1 MNLKRMWAV
10 FVSRNYEFLR
20 DRAAFGWN
28 FLFPFLIVAGFA
40 MVFGNENRAQF
51 KVGVFPVALLET
63 SPAAPMAK
71 TLEGLDLPQ
80 RFKETRYLDFV
91 FFESFDRGIDRLRHH
106 KIDILIENSSL
117 PRRYWISDSS
127 PKGYVAEKI
136 FRESSMLP
144 EELDK
149 TMVKEKITGIQIRYI
164 DWLFPGI
171 LGMNMM
177 FSALYG
183 VGFVIVRYRKN
194 GVLKRLKATP
204 VTAFEYVTAQMIS
217 RVFLLLFTV
226 GIVWLGCDLTFSFN
240 TQGSLFH
247 VAVVFAM
254 GSIALT
260 SVGILIASRGTSEEF
275 TNGVI
280 NFISWPMMFL
290 SEVWFSMEGA
300 PEWIRTTASF
310 FPLTRMLSAIRKI
323 ANDGASLGDVLPDL
337 MFLAI
342 MSIICLFI
350 ASWLFSWTE

>member
-40 MVFGNENRAQF
+40 VVFGNDNRAQF
-51 KVGVFPVALLET
+51 KVGVFPAAQET
-63 SPAAPMAK
+63 AV
-71 TLEGLDLPQ
+71 ENLDLPD
-80 RFKETRYLDFV
+80 RFKQTKYIDMV
-91 FFESFDRGIDRLRHH
+91 FFEDLAQGMDRLSHH
-106 KIDILIENSSL
+106 KIDILIKNGSR
-117 PRRYWISDSS
+117 PWQYWISDSS
-127 PKGYVAEKI
+127 PKGYVVEKI
-136 FRESSMLP
+136 FRESTMA
-144 EELDK
+144 LDA
-149 TMVKEKITGIQIRYI
+149 VDGLLRKEAITTVQIRYI

-204 VTAFEYVTAQMIS
+204 VTALEYLTAQMLS

-226 GIVWLGCDLTFSFN
+226 AIVWAGCDMVFSFH
-240 TQGSLFH
+240 TRGAVLDA
-247 VAVVFAM
+247 AVVFAM

-260 SVGILIASRGTSEEF
+260 SMGLLVAARGTSEEVA
-275 TNGVI
+275 NGVI

-300 PEWIRTTASF
+300 PHWIQNVAGF
-310 FPLTRMLSAIRKI
+310 LPLTRMLAALRSIL
-323 ANDGASLGDVLPDL
+323 NDGATLAQVGPDL
-337 MFLAI
+337 VFLGAV
-342 MSIICLFI
+342 SLVCLLV
-350 ASWLFSWTE
+350 AAWLFSWTQ

>member
-40 MVFGNENRAQF
+40 VVFGNDNRAQF
-51 KVGVFPVALLET
+51 KVGVFPVAPDTTVE
-63 SPAAPMAK
+63 S
-71 TLEGLDLPQ
+71 LDLPPG
-80 RFKETRYLDFV
+80 FKQTKYLDLV
-91 FFESFDRGIDRLRHH
+91 CFDDLDQGMDRLSHH
-106 KIDILIENSSL
+106 KIDILIKNASR
-117 PRRYWISDSS
+117 PWQYWISDTS
-127 PKGYVAEKI
+127 PKGYVVEKI
-136 FRESSMLP
+136 FRESTLAP
-144 EELDK
+144 EAVDGL
-149 TMVKEKITGIQIRYI
+149 VRKEAITTVQIRYI

-204 VTAFEYVTAQMIS
+204 VTALEYLTAQMLS

-226 GIVWLGCDLTFSFN
+226 AIVWAGCDLTFAFH
-240 TQGSLFH
+240 TQGS
-247 VAVVFAM
+247 VADAAVVFTL

-260 SVGILIASRGTSEEF
+260 SMGLLVAARGTSEEVA
-275 TNGVI
+275 NGVI
-280 NFISWPMMFL
+280 NFICWPMMFL

-300 PEWIRTTASF
+300 PHWIQTVAGF
-310 FPLTRMLSAIRKI
+310 LPLTRMLAALREIL
-323 ANDGASLGDVLPDL
+323 NDGATLAQVTPDLFFLGAVSLG
-337 MFLAI
+337 
-342 MSIICLFI
+342 CLLV
-350 ASWLFSWTE
+350 ASWLFSWTR